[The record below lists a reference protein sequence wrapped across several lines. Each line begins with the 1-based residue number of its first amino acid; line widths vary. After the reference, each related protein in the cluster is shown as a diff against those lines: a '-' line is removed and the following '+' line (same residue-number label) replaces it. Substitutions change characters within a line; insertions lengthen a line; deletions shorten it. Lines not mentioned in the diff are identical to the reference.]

1 VRSFPALLALAALL
15 ALSAFAHRPPPV
27 AFATSPLDRPA
38 DPIVFTGADVPA
50 LTGIAPGDLVG
61 FRYDSGWQQIPVQVD
76 ERALKDLGSIYNSSP
91 NGIVILTYTD
101 AGTFSGPDP
110 DPTLDSDD
118 EIVFMAK
125 DAGGMPPSFSEPA
138 GVIANTGVEVEIADP
153 LNGSQT
159 GYVYLFRQDGTLSP
173 SAGQQ
178 YVSYTFD
185 LLSGPYLTT
194 YNTQDGPNPEDS
206 VVTTPHYSHHFSDRW
221 ISDETRI
228 TMGAAT
234 GVDILDRHK
243 ALFAPG
249 NCVRSENTF
258 SDGEGAFIVNKS
270 GPVRALRS
278 YIGANS
284 GPLTQR
290 EHVFYERRQD
300 MRTFLRVHSIPG
312 IMDFFDYSPAAA
324 GMTYYDDLNTSGVTI
339 DGNPDSVALGAIQ
352 WEMVTGAQGSLVM
365 TSLLL
370 TDIAG
375 LTYTSYYLDDLTPD
389 VTQCT
394 GDAFAYGSSGVR
406 VNQTIPCTD
415 PALGCTNYLHGT
427 RIMYYEAPGLTVAG
441 AQALNDQANTPLT
454 STSRPW
460 RSDIDGDG
468 IPDSED
474 NCPFTPNAA
483 QEDVDGDGVGDACDN
498 CVSVPNAGQ
507 ENADAAIGNGPG
519 VPGDDRTVPNAVADS
534 EGDACE
540 TDGDADNDGL
550 PDAEDG
556 DPGGDITYDDN
567 NDGNPCLPMG
577 TDSSDDGP
585 SWDSDCDG
593 RRDGVEA
600 SCPLAVNPNGDD
612 DGDGLKNTWEVC
624 KWGTNPAVLDSDGD
638 TLGDC
643 VEAADAD
650 GNGVVSFTGDVI
662 YYAKAALLPPA
673 TFGQEGDFDIDG
685 NNTLNFTG
693 DVIQEAKFGLIG
705 TPGTPTGI
713 CH

>member
-1 VRSFPALLALAALL
+1 MRSLPTLLALGALL
-15 ALSAFAHRPPPV
+15 ALSAFAHRPTPV

-38 DPIVFTGADVPA
+38 DPVVLTGADVPA
-50 LTGIAPGDLVG
+50 LTGIAPGDLVA

-76 ERALKDLGSIYNSSP
+76 ERAMKDLGSIYNSSP

-101 AGTFSGPDP
+101 VGTFTGPDP

-125 DAGGMPPSFSEPA
+125 DAGGVPPSFSEPA
-138 GVIANTGVEVEIADP
+138 GVIADTGVEVEITDP
-153 LNGSQT
+153 LNGTQT

-221 ISDETRI
+221 ISDEIHI

-249 NCVRSENTF
+249 NCGRSENTF

-300 MRTFLRVHSIPG
+300 IRTFLRVHSIPG

-324 GMTYYDDLNTSGVTI
+324 GMTYYDDLNTSGVTV

-352 WEMVTGAQGSLVM
+352 WEMVSGAQGSLLM
-365 TSLLL
+365 ASLLS
-370 TDIAG
+370 TNIAG
-375 LTYTSYYLDDLTPD
+375 LTYTSYYLDDSTPG

-406 VNQTIPCTD
+406 VNQTIACTD
-415 PALGCTNYLHGT
+415 PALGCTNYLHAT
-427 RIMYYEAPGLTVAG
+427 RIMYYEAPGPTVAG
-441 AQALNDQANTPLT
+441 AQALNDQANTPLAC
-454 STSRPW
+454 TSRPW
-460 RSDIDGDG
+460 RSDVDGDG
-468 IPDSED
+468 VSDGED
-474 NCPFTPNAA
+474 NCPFTPNA
-483 QEDVDGDGVGDACDN
+483 
-498 CVSVPNAGQ
+498 GQ
-507 ENADAAIGNGPG
+507 ENSDSGPPPSGAGAIGNGPG
-519 VPGDDRTVPNAVADS
+519 IAGDDATVPNGDS
-534 EGDACE
+534 LGDAC
-540 TDGDADNDGL
+540 DDDLDNDGI
-550 PDAEDG
+550 PNASDS

-567 NDGNPCLPMG
+567 NNGIMCP
-577 TDSSDDGP
+577 TDPADDGP
-585 SWDSDCDG
+585 SWDSDCNGVLDG
-593 RRDGVEA
+593 KEG
-600 SCPLAVNPNGDD
+600 SCPLATNPEGDD
-612 DGDGLKNTWEVC
+612 DGDGLKNNWEVC
-624 KWGTNPAVLDSDGD
+624 KWGTNAAVLDGDGD

-650 GNGVVSFTGDVI
+650 GNGVVTFTGDVI

-685 NNTLNFTG
+685 DNTLNFTG
-693 DVIQEAKFGLIG
+693 DVIQEAKFGLI
-705 TPGTPTGI
+705 PGL
-713 CH
+713 CK